1 MSASRSPGWIA
12 AAGRRR
18 ASYGDLRISD
28 AERAEVV
35 DLLSTHYEDGRL
47 DQAEFDQRLD
57 QAMNARTYKDLS
69 GLFTD
74 LPLTTGSGASAGSG
88 GPGVPGVPGVP
99 GRRGPGRFGARNHRA
114 LLLVL
119 IIVIAAVAGHALV
132 SSLTPWAWIGLAAV
146 IVLLAT
152 RSPKGTS

>member
-12 AAGRRR
+12 AASRRR

-74 LPLTTGSGASAGSG
+74 LPLTAGSGASAGSG
-88 GPGVPGVPGVP
+88 SPGVPGVPGH
-99 GRRGPGRFGARNHRA
+99 RGPGRFGARNHRA

-132 SSLTPWAWIGLAAV
+132 SSLTPWAWIGLAAA

>member
-88 GPGVPGVPGVP
+88 GPGVPGVPG
-99 GRRGPGRFGARNHRA
+99 RRGPGRFGARNYRA
-114 LLLVL
+114 LPLVL

-132 SSLTPWAWIGLAAV
+132 SSLTSWAWIGLAAV